1 MVAPL
6 EPAATTILET
16 STGYPGEESSYKQ
29 VGHISRMAGLR
40 LRDVNRHGDGSDES
54 IRSELLATGR
64 HVRQTIRL
72 ATSWDN
78 HVGLAVENHHMETT

>member
-1 MVAPL
+1 MPDTLADVVGEPTGIELPTSNYLMVTQL

-54 IRSELLATGR
+54 IR
-64 HVRQTIRL
+64 
-72 ATSWDN
+72 
-78 HVGLAVENHHMETT
+78 

>member
-1 MVAPL
+1 MPDTLGDIIGEPTDIELPTSNFLMRTPL

-16 STGYPGEESSYKQ
+16 STGYMGEENLYKQ

-54 IRSELLATGR
+54 IR
-64 HVRQTIRL
+64 
-72 ATSWDN
+72 
-78 HVGLAVENHHMETT
+78 

>member
-1 MVAPL
+1 MPDTLGDIVGEPTGVELLTSNYLMVTPL

-54 IRSELLATGR
+54 IR
-64 HVRQTIRL
+64 
-72 ATSWDN
+72 
-78 HVGLAVENHHMETT
+78 